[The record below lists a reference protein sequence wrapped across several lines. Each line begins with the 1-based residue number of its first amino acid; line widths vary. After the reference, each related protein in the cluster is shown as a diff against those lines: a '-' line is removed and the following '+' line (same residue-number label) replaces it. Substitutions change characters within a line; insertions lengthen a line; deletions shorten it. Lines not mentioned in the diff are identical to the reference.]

1 MIGVVCCAVVEE
13 AEFRRVEDC
22 LGLLLL
28 LTGVKWVLMRI
39 SIVYYHSHIIIV
51 IAIAEHDKWYAHL
64 ILQ

>member
-28 LTGVKWVLMRI
+28 LTGVKWVLRMRI
-39 SIVYYHSHIIIV
+39 SIVV
-51 IAIAEHDKWYAHL
+51 AIAEHDKWYAHL
-64 ILQ
+64 ISQ